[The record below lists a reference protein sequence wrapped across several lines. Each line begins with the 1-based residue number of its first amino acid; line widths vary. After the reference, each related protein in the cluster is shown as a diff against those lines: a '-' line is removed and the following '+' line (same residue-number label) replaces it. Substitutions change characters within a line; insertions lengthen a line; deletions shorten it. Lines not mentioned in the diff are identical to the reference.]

1 MIHWQR
7 YGLLHVGTADCGL
20 RFEVRRRPGERCYS
34 LTTCDERGR
43 AIEHAVGYAST
54 TAAKA
59 AAMVTAAGMKKGVQ
73 S

>member
-7 YGLLHVGTADCGL
+7 YGLLHVGTTDCGL

-43 AIEHAVGYAST
+43 AIEHAVGYEST
-54 TAAKA
+54 AAAKA
-59 AAMVTAAGMKKGVQ
+59 AAAITAAGMQKETQ